1 MTSTRAAR
9 RTHDPHATIAWT
21 PALAKGIGQI
31 FFQPVVWTG
40 LAILAAFVVADWK
53 MALLALIGGISSTL
67 AGYLLG
73 VAHSDIQAGM
83 QGFCGTLVGAA
94 VYTALG
100 AQWAA
105 YPITLVAAA
114 LTAPVSLL
122 IIWVFARE
130 PFKPLNL
137 PYTTAPFCILAGIT
151 YVSTFSLHVSSSSDV
166 VKETTTNAFAKSILT
181 NVSEVVLI
189 NSVWAGALILLGLF
203 IAHWKVGI
211 AALVGS
217 VVGSLCAL
225 ALGED
230 LTGISNGLEGYA
242 GVLTAIALA
251 VVFVRGTWEPWALA
265 VVGSAVTALVTIW
278 MHHVSGPIYT
288 WPYILTTWVMLAIVY
303 AVPGLHRVQN

>member
-9 RTHDPHATIAWT
+9 RTHDPNETIQWG
-21 PALAKGIGQI
+21 PALANGIGQI

-53 MALLALIGGISSTL
+53 MAVLALIGAISST
-67 AGYLLG
+67 ASGYLIG
-73 VAHSDIQAGM
+73 VTHSDIQAGL

-105 YPITLVAAA
+105 YPITIVAAA

-122 IIWVFARE
+122 VMWVFAHG
-130 PFKPLNL
+130 PFRPLNL
-137 PYTTAPFCILAGIT
+137 PSTTAPFCIMAGIM
-151 YVSTFSLHVSSSSDV
+151 YASTFSLHVSSSSDV
-166 VKETTTNAFAKSILT
+166 VKENTSAAFAKSILT

-203 IAHWKVGI
+203 IARWTVGV
-211 AALVGS
+211 AALLGS
-217 VVGSLCAL
+217 IVGSLCAF

-230 LTGISNGLEGYA
+230 LTGISNGLEGYS

-251 VVFVRGTWEPWALA
+251 VVFVKGTWEPWALA
-265 VVGSAVTALVTIW
+265 VVGSAVTALVTVW
-278 MHHVSGPIYT
+278 MHHVSGPVYT
-288 WPYILTTWVMLAIVY
+288 WPYILTTWVMLTIVY
-303 AVPGLHRVQN
+303 FVPGLRRS